1 MQRTRTV
8 ASAITV
14 AFCAS
19 VVATGVIATAVSF
32 DAAHAADECL
42 SAPKGA
48 APAGAHW
55 YYRSD
60 RKTNRKCWYVADE
73 APKPRQAASQQ
84 PATPHPQQPD
94 TKLEAS
100 TADAHAELPAETAP
114 AEQPAETAAVKHPA
128 ERSPVAEA
136 QPVQSVTVQPG
147 AAQPV
152 AVAPDQVS
160 RDTVAAAL
168 RAAAQSG
175 VAPVSNVEVADDSVN
190 VDQPDADP
198 QTKPAASAT
207 VGQAQAAPS
216 PAATE
221 PTVGPLRAA
230 FGWILIGLGCMTL
243 LGGMFFGFP
252 SGRRP
257 QARQRFAETMSR

>member
-73 APKPRQAASQQ
+73 VQKPRQTASQQ
-84 PATPHPQQPD
+84 PATPRPQQPD

-100 TADAHAELPAETAP
+100 TADARAELPAETAP
-114 AEQPAETAAVKHPA
+114 AEQPAETAAVKQPA
-128 ERSPVAEA
+128 ARAPVAEA
-136 QPVQSVTVQPG
+136 QPVQPVT
-147 AAQPV
+147 AQP
-152 AVAPDQVS
+152 AAAPDQVS
-160 RDTVAAAL
+160 RDAVAAAL

-190 VDQPDADP
+190 VDQPDADS

-207 VGQAQAAPS
+207 VGQAQTAPS
-216 PAATE
+216 PATTE